1 MSLHPE
7 AEHFVELT
15 SKAPDLD
22 TRTPA
27 ENRVASEAT
36 RHLMGE
42 KTPVAYVHDVLIKG
56 VPVRIYNPHPND
68 GPLPVFIYFHG
79 GGWVLGDLES
89 VDSTVRDIAVAS
101 GALCISVDY
110 RRAPEH
116 PFPAALDAC
125 QVVTEAVLS
134 GELASANQH
143 LVAVGGDSAGGNIA
157 AVIAQ

>member
-7 AEHFVELT
+7 AQHFVELT

-68 GPLPVFIYFHG
+68 GPFLSLSTSMVADGFWGTLNQWIPPCVILPLLQAPCV
-79 GGWVLGDLES
+79 S
-89 VDSTVRDIAVAS
+89 VWIIAVHRNI
-101 GALCISVDY
+101 L
-110 RRAPEH
+110 
-116 PFPAALDAC
+116 FPLHWMIAKWSRKLSSM
-125 QVVTEAVLS
+125 VNSPVLTS
-134 GELASANQH
+134 
-143 LVAVGGDSAGGNIA
+143 I
-157 AVIAQ
+157 

>member
-7 AEHFVELT
+7 AQHFVELT

-56 VPVRIYNPHPND
+56 VPVRIYNPPFMQMSSIISD
-68 GPLPVFIYFHG
+68 ALVARRFIG
-79 GGWVLGDLES
+79 E
-89 VDSTVRDIAVAS
+89 
-101 GALCISVDY
+101 
-110 RRAPEH
+110 
-116 PFPAALDAC
+116 
-125 QVVTEAVLS
+125 
-134 GELASANQH
+134 ELAEAFR
-143 LVAVGGDSAGGNIA
+143 GGSRRVHRG
-157 AVIAQ
+157 